1 MVNKNIRKLTKVGAA
16 RSMSVVIPANIIDA
30 LGWHKKQR
38 LLVKKVGGTVV
49 IRDAKTK
56 HRKK

>member
-1 MVNKNIRKLTKVGAA
+1 MPKSKIRKLTSVGAS
-16 RSMSVVIPANIIDA
+16 RSRSVVIPAAIIQA
-30 LGWHKKQR
+30 LGWRTKQR
-38 LLVKKVGGTVV
+38 LIIKKISGAVI